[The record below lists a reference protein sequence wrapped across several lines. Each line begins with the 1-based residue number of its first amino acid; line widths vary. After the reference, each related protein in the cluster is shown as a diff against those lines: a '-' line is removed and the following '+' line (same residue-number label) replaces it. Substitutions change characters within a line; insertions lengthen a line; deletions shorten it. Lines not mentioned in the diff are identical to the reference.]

1 MNHWRQTLKRMRAD
15 SSTYASRFFATSIQ
29 LDRNRTAFRLWKLRK
44 QAKQNR
50 AAKIQVEALDRAFLE
65 AFKRLLQSHE
75 NIDENKFGIRLGK

>member
-1 MNHWRQTLKRMRAD
+1 MNFPKHAIDIVSWRKTVNKRSLR
-15 SSTYASRFFATSIQ
+15 R
-29 LDRNRTAFRLWKLRK
+29 DRSRTAARLRELRK

-65 AFKRLLQSHE
+65 AFKRLLQSSE